1 MVLSLPVQALDPIPK
16 FLVFPMAS
24 PGYWLVFASMFAF
37 RLCILTLVLETKFF
51 VMADD
56 DSYVPGVNSVSR
68 GNVESE
74 LCDNDLSNFMLPPYN
89 NSSSDLVCRPI
100 WNTFVL
106 RYSQTE
112 DHVVNIILSAVYTT
126 GWVGMGFSRNGM
138 MVGSSAIVGW
148 INKKGQV
155 RIKQYYLQGSKVSQV
170 IPDKGELPL
179 TGIPASVVLHGPRI
193 YLAFQVKFKTHLA
206 RQPIILAIGSG
217 SPKHN
222 HLTIHNDKTTV
233 LFDFS
238 SGSASVGEAPSDL
251 GQMKNHGILA
261 IFGWGLIIPIGA
273 IVPRY
278 LKHKEPLW
286 YYLHSI
292 IQFVGF
298 VIGLAAVVLGQ
309 QLYTKIGANFPTH
322 RGVGI
327 FVFVLSILQILAFFL
342 RPNKDANNIRK
353 YWNWYHHWLGRSAV
367 FFAAVNIVLGIK
379 IGGEG
384 NDWKVGYG
392 FLLGVILVSVIV
404 LEVLA
409 RMKRTEKGDITP
421 NFQMNPIQ

>member
-155 RIKQYYLQGSKVSQV
+155 RIKQCYLQGSKVSRV

-193 YLAFQVKFKTHLA
+193 YLAFQMKFKTHLA

-238 SGSASVGEAPSDL
+238 SGSASVGEAPS
-251 GQMKNHGILA
+251 N
-261 IFGWGLIIPIGA
+261 
-273 IVPRY
+273 
-278 LKHKEPLW
+278 
-286 YYLHSI
+286 
-292 IQFVGF
+292 
-298 VIGLAAVVLGQ
+298 
-309 QLYTKIGANFPTH
+309 
-322 RGVGI
+322 
-327 FVFVLSILQILAFFL
+327 LQILAFFL

-409 RMKRTEKGDITP
+409 RMRRTEKGDITP

>member
-1 MVLSLPVQALDPIPK
+1 MVSLG
-16 FLVFPMAS
+16 S
-24 PGYWLVFASMFAF
+24 WSVFASRFAF
-37 RLCILTLVLETKFF
+37 RLCILILVLEAKFD
-51 VMADD
+51 VMAADG
-56 DSYVPGVNSVSR
+56 SYVPGVNSAGG
-68 GNVESE
+68 GNEASQ
-74 LCDNDLSNFMLPPYN
+74 LCDNDLSSFMLPPYS
-89 NSSSDLVCRPI
+89 NSSSDLVCRPL

-126 GWVGMGFSRNGM
+126 GWVGIGFSKDGM

-148 INKKGQV
+148 INKKGEA
-155 RIKQYYLQGSKVSQV
+155 RIKQYYLQGSKVSLV

-193 YLAFQVKFKTHLA
+193 YLAFQMKFQAHLA

-217 SPKHN
+217 YPKHH

-233 LFDFS
+233 MFDFS
-238 SGSASVGEAPSDL
+238 AGSASVREAPSHL
-251 GQMKNHGILA
+251 GQMKKNHGILA

-309 QLYTKIGANFPTH
+309 KLYTKIGANFPTH
-322 RGVGI
+322 RGIGI
-327 FVFVLSILQILAFFL
+327 FVLVLSILQILAFFL
-342 RPNKDANNIRK
+342 RPNKDAKNIRK
-353 YWNWYHHWLGRSAV
+353 YWNWYHHWLGRFAL

-384 NDWKVGYG
+384 NDWKIGYG
-392 FLLGVILVSVIV
+392 FLLGVILVSVIL

-409 RMKRTEKGDITP
+409 RMRRTEKDDITP
-421 NFQMNPIQ
+421 NFQMNPVQL

>member
-1 MVLSLPVQALDPIPK
+1 
-16 FLVFPMAS
+16 MAS
-24 PGYWLVFASMFAF
+24 PGSWLIFALRFAF
-37 RLCILTLVLETKFF
+37 RLCILTLVLEAKFF
-51 VMADD
+51 FMADD
-56 DSYVPGVNSVSR
+56 DSYVPGVNSISR

-74 LCDNDLSNFMLPPYN
+74 LCDNDLSNFMLPPYS

-100 WNTFVL
+100 WNTF
-106 RYSQTE
+106 YSQTE

-193 YLAFQVKFKTHLA
+193 YLAFQMKFKTHLA
-206 RQPIILAIGSG
+206 RQPIILAIGSRLM
-217 SPKHN
+217 SIFYIIYLTLFLHN

-251 GQMKNHGILA
+251 GQMKKNHGILA

-322 RGVGI
+322 RGI
-327 FVFVLSILQILAFFL
+327 
-342 RPNKDANNIRK
+342 
-353 YWNWYHHWLGRSAV
+353 
-367 FFAAVNIVLGIK
+367 
-379 IGGEG
+379 
-384 NDWKVGYG
+384 
-392 FLLGVILVSVIV
+392 
-404 LEVLA
+404 
-409 RMKRTEKGDITP
+409 
-421 NFQMNPIQ
+421 